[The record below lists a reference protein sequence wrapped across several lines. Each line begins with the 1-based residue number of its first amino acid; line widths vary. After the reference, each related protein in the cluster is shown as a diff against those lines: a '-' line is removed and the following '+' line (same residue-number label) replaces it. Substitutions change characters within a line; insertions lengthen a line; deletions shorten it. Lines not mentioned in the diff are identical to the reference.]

1 MGPLESELNRRYAEE
16 DAQTLERDIRA
27 VLSTEAGRR
36 LYSRIVQL
44 SGLYAHSVDTRTLAL
59 EAGRR
64 NLGLDIRRDVKRV
77 DPALD
82 TRSTE
87 EYDALWSKRQLERI
101 DAAGRDRAGG
111 EPAEMKALLGESPRK
126 RRT

>member
-82 TRSTE
+82 TKATE

-111 EPAEMKALLGESPRK
+111 EPAEMKALLGERPRK